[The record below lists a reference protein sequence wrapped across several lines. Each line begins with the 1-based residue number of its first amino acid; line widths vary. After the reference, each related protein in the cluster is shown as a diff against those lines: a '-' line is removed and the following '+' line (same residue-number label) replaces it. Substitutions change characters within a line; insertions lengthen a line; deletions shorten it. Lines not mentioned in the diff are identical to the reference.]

1 MDELKDI
8 AVELYVFVKIHDY
21 PVEGTPNFF
30 ELTRLF
36 DKLETTLKKLNIVP
50 KNERVGKVS
59 ESALT
64 A

>member
-8 AVELYVFVKIHDY
+8 AVELYVFVKTHEY
-21 PVEGTPNFF
+21 PAPVSDDFF

-50 KNERVGKVS
+50 KNERVTKV
-59 ESALT
+59 
-64 A
+64 